1 MLPKRTKFDFNMSK
15 RFSLLQGDL
24 EWDNADRG
32 TSPLDEYAPNVED
45 PFNLDLED
53 ALSETGRRYWYT
65 VRPPE

>member
-1 MLPKRTKFDFNMSK
+1 MLPKERNLILVESK

-24 EWDNADRG
+24 QWDNADRG

-53 ALSETGRRYWYT
+53 ALSETGRRSLAG
-65 VRPPE
+65 PLSE